1 MLCWLFGIGR
11 CDSKKGEEDEEKKK
25 KKAASGLVSAMIDRI
40 WRWCRDVIIVV
51 RV

>member
-11 CDSKKGEEDEEKKK
+11 CNSKKEEEEKK

-40 WRWCRDVIIVV
+40 WRWCRDVIVVV
-51 RV
+51 RG

>member
-11 CDSKKGEEDEEKKK
+11 CNSKKEEEEKK
-25 KKAASGLVSAMIDRI
+25 KKAASGLVSVMIDRI
-40 WRWCRDVIIVV
+40 WRWCRGVIVVV

>member
-1 MLCWLFGIGR
+1 MLYWLFGIGR
-11 CDSKKGEEDEEKKK
+11 CNSKKEEEEKK

-40 WRWCRDVIIVV
+40 WRWCRGVIVVV

>member
-11 CDSKKGEEDEEKKK
+11 CNSKKEEEEEKKK
-25 KKAASGLVSAMIDRI
+25 NASSGLVSAMIDRI
-40 WRWCRDVIIVV
+40 WRWCRDVIVVV

>member
-11 CDSKKGEEDEEKKK
+11 CNSKKEEEEKKK
-25 KKAASGLVSAMIDRI
+25 KAPSGLVSAMIDRI
-40 WRWCRDVIIVV
+40 WRWCRDVIVLV

>member
-11 CDSKKGEEDEEKKK
+11 CNSKKEEEEEKKK
-25 KKAASGLVSAMIDRI
+25 KASSGLVSAIIDRI
-40 WRWCRDVIIVV
+40 WRWCRDVIVVV

>member
-1 MLCWLFGIGR
+1 MLYWLFGIGR
-11 CDSKKGEEDEEKKK
+11 CNSKKGEEEEKKK

-40 WRWCRDVIIVV
+40 WRWCRDVIVVV

>member
-11 CDSKKGEEDEEKKK
+11 CNSKKEEEEEK
-25 KKAASGLVSAMIDRI
+25 KKAASGLVFAMIDRI
-40 WRWCRDVIIVV
+40 WRWCRGVIVVV

>member
-11 CDSKKGEEDEEKKK
+11 CNSKKEEEEKK

-40 WRWCRDVIIVV
+40 WRWCRDVIVVV

>member
-11 CDSKKGEEDEEKKK
+11 CSSKKEEKEEKKK
-25 KKAASGLVSAMIDRI
+25 ASSGLVSAMIDRI
-40 WRWCRDVIIVV
+40 WRWCRDVIVVV

>member
-1 MLCWLFGIGR
+1 MLCWLCGIGR
-11 CDSKKGEEDEEKKK
+11 CNSKKEEEEKK

-40 WRWCRDVIIVV
+40 WRWCRDVIVVV

>member
-11 CDSKKGEEDEEKKK
+11 CNSKKEGEEKKK
-25 KKAASGLVSAMIDRI
+25 KKASSGLVSAMIDRI
-40 WRWCRDVIIVV
+40 WRWCRDVIVVV

>member
-11 CDSKKGEEDEEKKK
+11 CNSKKEEEEKKK
-25 KKAASGLVSAMIDRI
+25 KKASSGLVSAMIDRI
-40 WRWCRDVIIVV
+40 WRWFRDVIVVV

>member
-11 CDSKKGEEDEEKKK
+11 CNSKKEEEEKK

-40 WRWCRDVIIVV
+40 WRWCRDVIVLV

>member
-11 CDSKKGEEDEEKKK
+11 CNSKKEEEEEKKK
-25 KKAASGLVSAMIDRI
+25 RRKASSGLVSVMIDRI
-40 WRWCRDVIIVV
+40 WRWCRGVIVVV

>member
-1 MLCWLFGIGR
+1 MLYWLFGIGR
-11 CDSKKGEEDEEKKK
+11 CNSKKEGEEKKK
-25 KKAASGLVSAMIDRI
+25 KKKASSGLVSAMIDWI